1 LIVAITGHVEKEYVK
16 KALDSGMDRVYSKPF
31 PINEFGKLLIN
42 YNFIDSFP
50 SNIKLDVHYD

>member
-1 LIVAITGHVEKEYVK
+1 MIVAITGHVEKEYVK

-42 YNFIDSFP
+42 HNFIDSLP
-50 SNIKLDVHYD
+50 SHIR

>member
-1 LIVAITGHVEKEYVK
+1 MIVAITGHVENEYVK

-42 YNFIDSFP
+42 HNFIDSLP
-50 SNIKLDVHYD
+50 SHIR